1 MARPVTEPGART
13 GHLVDTDR
21 LAELPLRPPS
31 ATGGLLEVFRRRY
44 LLRLLVDKEIQAR
57 YQGSALGLFWSYVQP
72 MVRFAMYFFVIGL
85 VLGLHKDVPNF
96 AIHMF
101 AAMVCTNY
109 FIETFSSGTRSIQR
123 NKPLVRKMAMPRELF
138 PVSAMI
144 VSAIHVLP
152 QLFILIIAATVGGYR
167 PTPDN
172 LYSFLL
178 GTVILV
184 LWGTGLALLF
194 SAGNVFFRDF
204 ENVVQTCTLF
214 AHWCVPL
221 IYPWSKIGD
230 SGAAEWVKQ
239 LYLADPLAQAV
250 LLVQQAFWFPT
261 CGDSRAPACQPDRA
275 FPPHMYERGWIMIIL
290 GIAFLAI
297 AQRAFSRLEAKF
309 ADRIGS

>member
-1 MARPVTEPGART
+1 MSEPPTAT
-13 GHLVDTDR
+13 GHVVDPGRVPD
-21 LAELPLRPPS
+21 APLRPPW

-101 AAMVCTNY
+101 AALVCTNY

-138 PVSAMI
+138 PVSSMI

-152 QLFILIIAATVGGYR
+152 QLLILIVAAAFEGYR
-167 PTPDN
+167 PSVGN
-172 LYSFLL
+172 LSAFVL
-178 GTVILV
+178 GAAILV
-184 LWGTGLALLF
+184 LWATGLALLF
-194 SAGNVFFRDF
+194 SAANVFFRDF
-204 ENVVQTCTLF
+204 ENIVQTCTLF

-221 IYPWSKIGD
+221 MYPWSKIGA
-230 SGAAEWVKQ
+230 SGAATWIKE
-239 LYLADPLAQAV
+239 LYLANPLAQAV
-250 LLVQQAFWFPT
+250 LLIQKAFWFPT
-261 CGDSRAPACQPDRA
+261 CDDPAEKACQPAHA
-275 FPPHMYERGWIMIIL
+275 FPSHMYERGLVML
-290 GIAFLAI
+290 VGGIVFLAI
-297 AQRAFSRLEAKF
+297 AQLAFSRLECKF